1 MKPTRILLIDDEED
15 YCLLMKSF
23 FFARNCDVQIAHT
36 LKEGLDF
43 IEIYNPEI
51 LFLDNNL
58 PDGHGWDKTN
68 WLKEELPMVEIILM
82 SAFKTL
88 PKKFDHSKRVHVL
101 EKPVSFSTLDT
112 TLQLM
117 P

>member
-1 MKPTRILLIDDEED
+1 MKKVLIIDDEID
-15 YCLLMKSF
+15 LCLLLKSYLMRRHHEVF
-23 FFARNCDVQIAHT
+23 VAYRLTDGMNKAM
-36 LKEGLDF
+36 
-43 IEIYNPEI
+43 EIKPDI
-51 LFLDNNL
+51 VFLDNNL

>member
-1 MKPTRILLIDDEED
+1 MKKILIIDDEID
-15 YCLLMKSF
+15 LCLLLKSYLMRRHHEVF
-23 FFARNCDVQIAHT
+23 VAYRLN
-36 LKEGLDF
+36 EGMQKA
-43 IEIYNPEI
+43 IEIKPDI
-51 LFLDNNL
+51 VFLDNNL

-68 WLKEELPMVEIILM
+68 WLKEEFPMVEIILM

-88 PKKFDHSKRVHVL
+88 PQKFDHSERIHVL